1 MCDPVS
7 IRAPIEQDTGQMMV
21 RSLERLNSLQEDM
34 GGVAEGSQ
42 KLSQS
47 NSQTRSWM
55 AKGIGREDKLHSPIL
70 LLK

>member
-1 MCDPVS
+1 
-7 IRAPIEQDTGQMMV
+7 MMV